1 MSKIT
6 GLETVSELPPKVLLL
21 YDAIF
26 QLFSEGADIN
36 NIRVSTITEKAGI
49 GKGTVYD
56 YFDTKEEMITDALMF
71 HVRNILQ
78 ELSDILMDKKSF
90 GEQINCMLD
99 HLEQGKE
106 KQDCLIR
113 YFHIMTDNS
122 ELSELVKKRLTTDA
136 FEKYLPI
143 SILKQLIKQGIER
156 GEIRSDVSLEYLG
169 YSLFSRVMTYMMCIQ
184 VKEGLRIEPKQI
196 RGLVYQGIM
205 EEFCRK
211 A

>member
-1 MSKIT
+1 M
-6 GLETVSELPPKVLLL
+6 ETVSELPPKVLLL
-21 YDAIF
+21 YEAVF
-26 QLFSEGADIN
+26 QLFSEGADVN

-49 GKGTVYD
+49 GKGTAYD
-56 YFDTKEEMITDALMF
+56 YFDTKEEMIAGALMF

-78 ELSDILMDKKSF
+78 ELSDILMKKESF

-122 ELSELVKKRLTTDA
+122 ELSGLVKKRLTTDA

-143 SILKQLIKQGIER
+143 SIFKQVIKQGIER
-156 GEIRSDVSLEYLG
+156 GEVRRDVPLEYLG
-169 YSLFSRVMTYMMCIQ
+169 YSLFSKVLTYMMCIH
-184 VKEGLRIEPKQI
+184 VREGMRIETGQI

-205 EEFCRK
+205 EEFAVRPAPFLC
-211 A
+211 